1 MSTEIQETVRDYIV
15 TEILEE
21 GDLTLQPDAPL
32 LRGLLDSFAL
42 MQLVAFLEDTYDMSI
57 QPDEVVEEHFQTL
70 SAIGGFVTAKSP

>member
-21 GDLTLQPDAPL
+21 DDLKLQPDAPL